1 LENAAV
7 GGGIGPSN
15 FWLGIGDSTRITPKG
30 AMMKLQEDAHVLGI
44 ISDTHGLMRP
54 EAIKALEGVKMIIHA
69 GDIGTPEVLE
79 TLHAIAPV
87 VAVRGNND
95 KEEWAHALPETE
107 VVEVGGV
114 ALYVLHDVKTL
125 DLDPVA
131 AGFRAVISG
140 HSHQPAIAERQG
152 ILFLNPGS
160 AGPRRFKL
168 PISVAR
174 LIIRGDTIDAQ
185 LVELAV

>member
-1 LENAAV
+1 MTQDL
-7 GGGIGPSN
+7 
-15 FWLGIGDSTRITPKG
+15 
-30 AMMKLQEDAHVLGI
+30 EDAHVLGI

-54 EAIKALEGVKMIIHA
+54 QAIKALEGVTMIIHA
-69 GDIGTPEVLE
+69 GDIGAPEVLE
-79 TLHAIAPV
+79 ALHAIAPV

-95 KEEWAHALPETE
+95 KGEWAQALPETE

-131 AGFRAVISG
+131 AGFQAVISG
-140 HSHQPAIAERQG
+140 HSHRPAMTTRQG
-152 ILFLNPGS
+152 ILYLNPGS

-174 LIIRGDTIDAQ
+174 VIVRRNTLDAQ
-185 LVELAV
+185 LVELAL

>member
-1 LENAAV
+1 
-7 GGGIGPSN
+7 
-15 FWLGIGDSTRITPKG
+15 
-30 AMMKLQEDAHVLGI
+30 MMQALADAHVLGI

-54 EAIKALEGVKMIIHA
+54 QAIKALEGVTMIIHA

-79 TLHAIAPV
+79 ALHAIAPV

-95 KEEWAHALPETE
+95 TGEWAQVLPETE

-131 AGFRAVISG
+131 AGFHAVISG
-140 HSHQPAIAERQG
+140 HSHQPAMTTRQG
-152 ILFLNPGS
+152 ILYLNPGS

-174 LIIRGDTIDAQ
+174 VTVRGNTLDAQ